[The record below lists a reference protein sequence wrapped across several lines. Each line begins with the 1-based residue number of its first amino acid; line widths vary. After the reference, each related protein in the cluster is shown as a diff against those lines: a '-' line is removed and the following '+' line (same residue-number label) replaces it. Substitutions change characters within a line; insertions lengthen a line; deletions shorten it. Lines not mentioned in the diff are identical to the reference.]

1 MGGLKGCGELIDWQQ
16 LNHLQYS
23 NSNNTSSK
31 ILQDDYYHE
40 EAEGV
45 QSEEESIYVKVTMD
59 GVVVGRKL
67 SMLDHSSYCSVA
79 LQLEDMFG
87 RPQ

>member
-16 LNHLQYS
+16 LNHLQYA

-31 ILQDDYYHE
+31 ILQDDYYDE

-45 QSEEESIYVKVTMD
+45 QSEEQSIYVKVTMD

-67 SMLDHSSYCSVA
+67 CMLDHSSYCSVA